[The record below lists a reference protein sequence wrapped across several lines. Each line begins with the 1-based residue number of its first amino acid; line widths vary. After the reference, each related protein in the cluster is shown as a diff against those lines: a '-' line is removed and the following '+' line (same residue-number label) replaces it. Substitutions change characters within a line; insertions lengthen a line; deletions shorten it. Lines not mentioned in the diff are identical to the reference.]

1 MTDGAAAPMLTE
13 SLGATGAA
21 AVTGAGIGAL
31 TGGGVA
37 ALTGQDVGR
46 NALMGGIGGASLGYG
61 GLYQGAGDLAAG
73 APTALSTSGAAVSPT
88 VAAADTTGVQAGSNA
103 LLNSGASLPVT
114 PGAELGTMTPQA
126 LSQAVSNGA
135 LTQAQADL
143 YGAAY
148 SNAFSG
154 VPANS
159 VLGAAGTGTAGMG
172 FGTKTALGGLGLS
185 ALLAQDNKRYGGT
198 AAAATPYTGGN
209 LAKFHYDPANYRP
222 DVVQPPNPLYQ
233 ANYSGYARPP
243 GYAGGGLLDPNSEPV
258 DFMGGDMYPQSQQ
271 QSSAYATPTQMPTS
285 AQQTAALYE
294 PKTNPLTG
302 EMTAGLNN
310 GGTGKDA
317 LKDLLSSRNSMDQYE
332 SQYQS
337 DPTAVASKAQGGDYN
352 AMLVLNKLRG
362 TPNAN
367 YASGGVVAF
376 DNGGQAQLTPDQMA
390 KMQAQATQQQASQY
404 DPYSELQQ
412 QAMYARMAEL
422 PQITPTSS
430 AQGGLLSSYASGGG
444 ISSLGGYSDGGRM
457 LKGPGDGMSDSIP
470 ATIRGKQPAR
480 LADNE
485 FVVPADVVSHL
496 GNGSSDAGAKKLYAM
511 MNKVR
516 KARTGKAKQA
526 PAITADKYLPA

>member
-1 MTDGAAAPMLTE
+1 MAGGGSSGGGFESYLPIAAALAATVMTDGAAAPMLTE
-13 SLGATGAA
+13 ELGATGAA
-21 AVTGAGIGAL
+21 TVMGGGIGAL

-37 ALTGQDVGR
+37 ALTGQDVMK

-103 LLNSGASLPVT
+103 LLNSGASLPVSSGVQLGTAT
-114 PGAELGTMTPQA
+114 PQMISQAVANGTMTAEQA
-126 LSQAVSNGA
+126 ATYGQAY
-135 LTQAQADL
+135 T
-143 YGAAY
+143 
-148 SNAFSG
+148 NAFAN

-159 VLGAAGTGTAGMG
+159 VLGAAGTGTAEMG
-172 FGTKTALGGLGLS
+172 FGTKAALGGLGLS
-185 ALLAQDNKRYGGT
+185 ALIAQDNKRYGGT

-233 ANYSGYARPP
+233 ADYSGYARPP
-243 GYAGGGLLDPNSEPV
+243 GYAGGGLLDPNSEPI
-258 DFMGGDMYPQSQQ
+258 DFMGGGMYPQSQQ
-271 QSSAYATPTQMPTS
+271 VSPAYATPTQMPTS

-302 EMTAGLNN
+302 EMTANMAA

-317 LKDLLSSRNSMDQYE
+317 LIDLMNARDAIDNYK

-337 DPTAVASKAQGGDYN
+337 DPTAVASKAQSGDYN
-352 AMLVLNKLRG
+352 AMLALNKLRG

-367 YASGGVVAF
+367 YA
-376 DNGGQAQLTPDQMA
+376 
-390 KMQAQATQQQASQY
+390 
-404 DPYSELQQ
+404 
-412 QAMYARMAEL
+412 
-422 PQITPTSS
+422 
-430 AQGGLLSSYASGGG
+430 GGG
-444 ISSLGGYSDGGRM
+444 IANLGGYSDGGRM

-470 ATIRGKQPAR
+470 ATISGKQPAR

-511 MNKVR
+511 MDKVR
-516 KARTGKAKQA
+516 KARTGKSKQA
-526 PAITADKYLPA
+526 PAITADKYMPA

>member
-1 MTDGAAAPMLTE
+1 MAGGGSGGGGFESYLPIAAALAATVMTDGAAAPLLEE

-21 AVTGAGIGAL
+21 AVTGAGIGAV

-37 ALTGQDVGR
+37 ALTGQNVMQ

-73 APTALSTSGAAVSPT
+73 APTALSSSGAAVSPT
-88 VAAADTTGVQAGSNA
+88 VAAADTTGVAAGSQA
-103 LLNSGASLPVT
+103 LPAGIPMEGGT
-114 PGAELGTMTPQA
+114 LGTMTPQA
-126 LSQAVSNGA
+126 LSQGVAAGQIPMDAANAYG
-135 LTQAQADL
+135 QA
-143 YGAAY
+143 YT
-148 SNAFSG
+148 NAFAN

-159 VLGAAGTGTAGMG
+159 VLGAAGTGTAPLG
-172 FGTKTALGGLGLS
+172 FGAKAALGGLGLS
-185 ALLAQDNKRYGGT
+185 ALIAQDNKRYGGT

-209 LAKFHYDPANYRP
+209 LSKFHYDPAKYHP
-222 DVVQPPNPLYQ
+222 DVVQPPNPPYQ

-271 QSSAYATPTQMPTS
+271 HTSAYATPTQMPTS
-285 AQQTAALYE
+285 AQQSATLYE

-302 EMTAGLNN
+302 EMTADMYG

-317 LKDLLSSRNSMDQYE
+317 LKDLMNSRDAVDQYV
-332 SQYQS
+332 SQYQT
-337 DPTAVASKAQGGDYN
+337 DPATVAAKAKSGDYN
-352 AMLVLNKLRG
+352 AMLAMNKINN

-367 YASGGVVAF
+367 YA
-376 DNGGQAQLTPDQMA
+376 
-390 KMQAQATQQQASQY
+390 
-404 DPYSELQQ
+404 
-412 QAMYARMAEL
+412 
-422 PQITPTSS
+422 
-430 AQGGLLSSYASGGG
+430 QGGIAN
-444 ISSLGGYSDGGRM
+444 LGGYSDGGRM

-470 ATIRGKQPAR
+470 ASIQGKQPAR

-511 MNKVR
+511 MSKIR

-526 PAITADKYLPA
+526 PAIKADKYMPA